1 MKRWLITLS
10 IVVVLGIISSATLA
24 GHVYYN
30 ELRTYEDY
38 DKKELSQEALKNI
51 YIRSDVPVEI
61 HPTKEKPYAE
71 FTQTYTDIVGIPPKF
86 KLEVEEGKDIT
97 YINLNQIKKLP
108 LSIGVQENKASLV
121 VYLKESD
128 INKLVVDEYS
138 YNYYNRDKKII
149 DLQNI
154 NVKDLYLNTTYS
166 EFKLNG
172 VYDKV
177 EISAHSS
184 ILDMES
190 KADAEVIL
198 SGVTKQ
204 NLNGKFKKIIVRD
217 NAYEVNINSTKESI
231 VELNGAGDNIHLE
244 GKYARIDINGDN
256 NTIYIRSESICKLST
271 KGYNNTINADGAFE
285 TINMEENEGNI
296 EVKTTMIPKNI
307 EINSSIISLTL
318 PSNISG
324 YTLSCVLEDN
334 DYEDSYEINQY
345 IEDNCEFRS
354 DFDNIQK
361 EVKDN
366 EIEYKYGDGKL
377 PITLKIPENTR
388 LNIIDGGYSSTA
400 AENN

>member
-138 YNYYNRDKKII
+138 YNYYNRDKKIR
-149 DLQNI
+149 
-154 NVKDLYLNTTYS
+154 K
-166 EFKLNG
+166 
-172 VYDKV
+172 
-177 EISAHSS
+177 
-184 ILDMES
+184 
-190 KADAEVIL
+190 
-198 SGVTKQ
+198 
-204 NLNGKFKKIIVRD
+204 
-217 NAYEVNINSTKESI
+217 
-231 VELNGAGDNIHLE
+231 
-244 GKYARIDINGDN
+244 
-256 NTIYIRSESICKLST
+256 
-271 KGYNNTINADGAFE
+271 
-285 TINMEENEGNI
+285 
-296 EVKTTMIPKNI
+296 
-307 EINSSIISLTL
+307 
-318 PSNISG
+318 
-324 YTLSCVLEDN
+324 
-334 DYEDSYEINQY
+334 
-345 IEDNCEFRS
+345 
-354 DFDNIQK
+354 
-361 EVKDN
+361 
-366 EIEYKYGDGKL
+366 
-377 PITLKIPENTR
+377 
-388 LNIIDGGYSSTA
+388 
-400 AENN
+400 